1 LKIEKVAQ
9 ASRQKPFFIDKGDGY
24 AVTSPIGRKLIFDA
38 ALINHVRRDH
48 TKREWNKRKSH
59 FKDALDA
66 VENPDEIWEQPWGAF
81 VYLKVIARNGEKRGI
96 AVVEN
101 QRNFG
106 KAHTYY
112 CSSDLIRFN
121 DDRKGKLVYTKT
133 DS

>member
-1 LKIEKVAQ
+1 MRKDEKPVPDEVAPEH
-9 ASRQKPFFIDKGDGY
+9 AG
-24 AVTSPIGRKLIFDA
+24 AGRGSFWECGGGAD
-38 ALINHVRRDH
+38 VRRDH

-81 VYLKVIARNGEKRGI
+81 VYLKVITRNGEKRGV